1 MDAWIAPTV
10 FQETEQPATDLF
22 VDGISIFSLLAFI
35 FHLYQLKPNNFM
47 YHKCS
52 FFSTK
57 NCSRSYGVS
66 YSYVTPYL
74 WVVMTDLNGMKWT
87 VFCQT
92 TRWCNWCLLF
102 TTAERSLSTRHA
114 NGWSNLQIPIRFA
127 TVGTIDWY
135 ERNLTVVFRS
145 ARRWNWWLLLRQ
157 NVYWNIL
164 FGTCKICMPVLQL
177 VGRLASN

>member
-1 MDAWIAPTV
+1 MI
-10 FQETEQPATDLF
+10 
-22 VDGISIFSLLAFI
+22 
-35 FHLYQLKPNNFM
+35 
-47 YHKCS
+47 
-52 FFSTK
+52 
-57 NCSRSYGVS
+57 
-66 YSYVTPYL
+66 
-74 WVVMTDLNGMKWT
+74 DLNGMKWT

-164 FGTCKICMPVLQL
+164 FGTCKICRPVLQL
-177 VGRLASN
+177 VGRLAYATKVYSWSSIMLLIHQASYTQMQYVHHRTILFSFVYFSCIELRKIYNDLYLFHECG